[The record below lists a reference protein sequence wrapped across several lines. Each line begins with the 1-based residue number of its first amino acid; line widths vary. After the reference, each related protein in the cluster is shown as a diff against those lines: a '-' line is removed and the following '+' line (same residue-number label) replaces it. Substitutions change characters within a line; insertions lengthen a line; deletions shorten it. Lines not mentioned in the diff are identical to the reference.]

1 DKLIR
6 CGGSSILSE
15 TTEFI
20 GAEHVM
26 AKRAVTP
33 EVGQQLI
40 DLVVGCEARAKAL
53 GEDIRGGQPTPG
65 NIKGGLTTI
74 EEKSLGCMHKAG
86 HAPLQGVLEYADSPT
101 HPGLWIM
108 DTPGQ
113 DIESISGMVAG
124 GAQIV
129 IFTTGRGTPAGNP
142 IAPVIKITGNK
153 ATWEMMQ
160 DNIDIDVSAIMS
172 GEASITQM
180 GEEIYQEILRVA
192 NGKTTKS
199 EDLGHNEFSIYKI
212 APTF

>member
-1 DKLIR
+1 
-6 CGGSSILSE
+6 
-15 TTEFI
+15 
-20 GAEHVM
+20 M

-124 GAQIV
+124 ERRSL
-129 IFTTGRGTPAGNP
+129 FLL
-142 IAPVIKITGNK
+142 PV
-153 ATWEMMQ
+153 AERLP
-160 DNIDIDVSAIMS
+160 V
-172 GEASITQM
+172 TQ
-180 GEEIYQEILRVA
+180 
-192 NGKTTKS
+192 
-199 EDLGHNEFSIYKI
+199 
-212 APTF
+212 